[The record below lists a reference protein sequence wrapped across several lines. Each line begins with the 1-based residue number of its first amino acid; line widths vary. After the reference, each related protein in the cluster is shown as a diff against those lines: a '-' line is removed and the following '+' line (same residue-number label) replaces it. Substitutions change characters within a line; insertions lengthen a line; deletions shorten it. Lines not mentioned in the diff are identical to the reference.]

1 VGNQVS
7 GKLGVWLYIEP
18 LAFSLEWIPALN
30 RRKNGQGRKVGT
42 GKIKITRLLEEED
55 AVDLADKSK
64 RY

>member
-1 VGNQVS
+1 VGDQVS

-18 LAFSLEWIPALN
+18 LAFLLEWIPALN
-30 RRKNGQGRKVGT
+30 RRRNGQGRKVGR